1 MQLRHLPRSKSGI
14 KYHAVNPGRPI
25 PMNDI
30 MQRPE
35 CEQKNFPEGVDKVQP
50 CVADYSIPTIE
61 QIREQYGTIIISELE
76 AMIENQ
82 SIHEKVAWAES
93 DNSVD
98 SLSHAQECI
107 PLPICQEFHAA
118 RLFLSHFG
126 FLSFEIRDPHNPA
139 ESLGTPP
146 QRPLIVLDTKS
157 IAFASDLEKLD
168 KISAR
173 THDTVYVF
181 YVKVRHRIHFL

>member
-1 MQLRHLPRSKSGI
+1 
-14 KYHAVNPGRPI
+14 
-25 PMNDI
+25 MNDI
-30 MQRPE
+30 TQRPE

-50 CVADYSIPTIE
+50 CVADYSIPTID
-61 QIREQYGTIIISELE
+61 QIREQYGSSIISDLE

-82 SIHEKVAWAES
+82 NIHEKLAWAES

-98 SLSHAQECI
+98 SLSHAQECV
-107 PLPICQEFHAA
+107 PPPVCQEFHAA

-157 IAFASDLEKLD
+157 NAFASDLEKLD

-181 YVKVRHRIHFL
+181 YVKVGLSLNCL